1 MTSKTVAC
9 PPPLKPAAEKAL
21 LTPEELE
28 TAIPAVL
35 HLARAHFTSQCLY
48 TVVVLGVPDVIGA
61 RTLSVAEIISSL
73 GCPVNEDLLLRQLRL
88 VAAAG
93 VLVESANEQ
102 GEFTYSLTPVGKL
115 LQTGAPQPS
124 MAGGIKN
131 RMEPPMWS
139 AWSKLP
145 EATFAGGDVPFREA
159 NGCMVFDYY
168 KANPISAKPF
178 NEFMTFYSEYEAAG
192 VVEGYDWTPFKGRTV
207 CDIGGSYGLTMATLK
222 AKYPEIRTLSFDL
235 PEVIDAISEVPTG
248 VEFVKGNFFDHTTI
262 PSCDV
267 AFMKHILHN
276 WSDQDCSRILQSL
289 RLALPAHAKLIIV
302 DAIIPG
308 IGPDDS
314 FTFAIK
320 QLNCYMGVIGGKQ
333 RTLAEFETLFSTNGW
348 AVEDV
353 IHKTAGG
360 PLCSLITVRG
370 CTPQD

>member
-1 MTSKTVAC
+1 MECMSKLKTLAC
-9 PPPLKPAAEKAL
+9 PPPLKPAAEKGL

-28 TAIPAVL
+28 AAIPAVL
-35 HLARAHFTSQCLY
+35 DLGRAHFTSQCLY
-48 TVVVLGVPDVIGA
+48 TVVALGVPDVIGT
-61 RTLSVAEIISSL
+61 RTLSIAEIVSSL
-73 GCPVNEDLLLRQLRL
+73 ACPVNEDLLLRQLRV

-93 VLVESANEQ
+93 ALVESAGEQ
-102 GEFTYSLTPVGKL
+102 GEFMCSLTPVGKL

-124 MAGGIKN
+124 MAGGIKHW
-131 RMEPPMWS
+131 MEPPMWS

-145 EATFAGGDVPFREA
+145 EATFAGSDIPFREA

-178 NEFMTFYSEYEAAG
+178 NEFMTFLSEYEAAG

-207 CDIGGSYGLTMATLK
+207 CDIGGNYGATMVALK

-235 PEVIDAISEVPTG
+235 PEVIDAIPEAPEG

-267 AFMKHILHN
+267 AFMKHILHD
-276 WSDQDCSRILQSL
+276 WSDEDCSKILQSL
-289 RLALPAHAKLIIV
+289 HLALPAHAKLVIA

-308 IGPDDS
+308 IGPDNS
-314 FTFAIK
+314 FTLAIK
-320 QLNCYMGVIGGKQ
+320 QNNCLMGVIGGKE
-333 RTLAEFETLFSTNGW
+333 RTLAEWETLFSTNGW
-348 AVEDV
+348 SMEGV

-360 PLCSLITVRG
+360 PLCSLITVAK
-370 CTPQD
+370 T